1 MLIPL
6 LVQRNLRAVTNFK
19 VQDELHQK
27 NKPDFRSIL
36 RNMFD
41 RSKFEVGF
49 FVSYDSCTR
58 KILEVWLQVTKLYI
72 RRTGM

>member
-1 MLIPL
+1 MLIPW
-6 LVQRNLRAVTNFK
+6 LVQRKLIAVTNFK
-19 VQDELHQK
+19 EQDELHLR

-58 KILEVWLQVTKLYI
+58 KILEVKLQVTKLYI